1 RSPLMRC
8 PLGGAKSQLLSLVI
22 VAGVLTGC
30 ESYRGHMYWA
40 WDVPAFEAGREC
52 QSTEGGGGSVI
63 HVYVGDW
70 EGRPLPG
77 VAVRLVRVADSKALT
92 GETSSAGLFDSSV
105 PPGEWKVAVSLKGFR
120 TGKYGIEIPAE
131 TACT

>member
-1 RSPLMRC
+1 
-8 PLGGAKSQLLSLVI
+8 
-22 VAGVLTGC
+22 
-30 ESYRGHMYWA
+30 MYWA

-105 PPGEWKVAVSLKGFR
+105 PPGEWKVTVSLKGFR
-120 TGKYGIEIPAE
+120 TGKYGVEIPAE
-131 TACT
+131 TACTITFWLQLQTSDHVASLARRAA